1 MVPSLSELHTPDTAT
16 ARQNRA
22 ARSGEF
28 FGLPQLVFALP
39 YVALLVWFHG
49 VDVYH
54 RHFAEPGLI
63 VIAYNGFRVLAIFY
77 LFWIVATAGLLLL
90 RIVARQELDQIGVFE
105 RLALGFFSGAGIW
118 HVVMLALGYLD
129 LYTVPAAIVVT
140 LPLVILSY
148 VPARAAACDIYRAV
162 ATEGGLDKLDWVLL
176 ALAAV
181 AFIALLLVKG
191 LYPGGGHDYFTHYF
205 YYLQTVIERG
215 GLWPNDVWYHYYYDK
230 GAGLFFLGILL
241 TDLLAPQLVTFTFMA
256 AAALALFLLLRRIAP
271 DTQWPL
277 AGTVLFLFVYIYT
290 PGAALLYS
298 MNGGW
303 GDFEKLHEI
312 NAALVLA
319 VVWLTLEALTRTDR
333 AQKMWSTAASSA
345 IVCAV
350 LLNITI
356 AIYLGGFFALLA
368 LCCAVSRRIGS
379 MLLCF
384 GLGAV
389 AAFVLIALL
398 ILNQATTGLA
408 NGQGILFFWN
418 FADIEKLARWGAL
431 PFVILLHHDFQQM
444 VATTPPFSVHTVIFL
459 IESFRLDLVLP
470 MVIGGM
476 IVGASAII
484 CRRWDRNIV
493 TATTVLAS
501 AALTFLAVALLA
513 GRDQQVSFYR
523 YASFATALAIASGVL
538 SWSFPS
544 GDDRLARFARSRAVA
559 VLALF
564 LCLVVD
570 LYPAPMFGALSR
582 ALSFVSGRYSI
593 DAAYS
598 TQYGPPPRLAWSA
611 IYPGARSAYEAVGPG
626 TPIWSLH
633 VHTYCMLPDCRVETF
648 QSFLMTHN
656 WDRVMFGTADEARQM
671 LHAAH
676 LDYFLFTREDDI
688 RDPLPLSPLFS
699 PDTIGHSL
707 GIRWTDGTTS
717 LLTWLGPGVAPLNA
731 AWIADYRRAV
741 QQSGA
746 VQSFPYDAMKQVF
759 VRLNATPHPW
769 SAFRLPWQGG

>member
-1 MVPSLSELHTPDTAT
+1 M
-16 ARQNRA
+16 
-22 ARSGEF
+22 
-28 FGLPQLVFALP
+28 FALP
-39 YVALLVWFHG
+39 YGALLVWFHW

-54 RHFAEPGLI
+54 RHFAEPGLV

-77 LFWIVATAGLLLL
+77 LFWIVAAAGLLLL
-90 RIVARQELDQIGVFE
+90 RIAARQKLDQLDVFE
-105 RLALGFFSGAGIW
+105 RLALGFFSGTGIW
-118 HVVMLALGYLD
+118 HVVMLALGYLN
-129 LYTVPAAIVVT
+129 LYTVPAAIVLT
-140 LPLVILSY
+140 LPLVIFSY
-148 VPARAAACDIYRAV
+148 IPARAAACDIYRAV
-162 ATEGGLDKLDWVLL
+162 ATHGGVDKIDWMLL

-181 AFIALLLVKG
+181 ALIALLLVKG

-205 YYLQTVIERG
+205 YYLQTVIEHG

-241 TDLLAPQLVTFTFMA
+241 SDLLAPQLVTFTFMA

-271 DTQWPL
+271 DTLWPL
-277 AGTVLFLFVYIYT
+277 AGTVLFLFVFIYT

-319 VVWLTLEALTRTDR
+319 IVWLTLEALTRTDR
-333 AQKMWSTAASSA
+333 TQMMWSTAAGSA

-350 LLNITI
+350 LVNITI
-356 AIYLGGFFALLA
+356 AVYLGGFFALLA

-379 MLLCF
+379 MLVCL

-389 AAFVLIALL
+389 AGFVLIVLL

-408 NGQGILFFWN
+408 NDQAILFFWN
-418 FADIEKLARWGAL
+418 FTDIEKLARWGAL
-431 PFVILLHHDFQQM
+431 PFVIVLYHDFQQM
-444 VATTPPFSVHTVIFL
+444 VAATPPFSIHTIIFL
-459 IESFRLDLVLP
+459 LESLRLDLVVP
-470 MVIGGM
+470 MVIGGT
-476 IVGASAII
+476 IVGALAII
-484 CRRWDRNIV
+484 CRRWNRNV
-493 TATTVLAS
+493 ETATMVLAS
-501 AALTFLAVALLA
+501 AVLAFFAVAILA
-513 GRDQQVSFYR
+513 GRHQQVSFYR
-523 YASFATALAIASGVL
+523 YASFATALTIACGVL
-538 SWSFPS
+538 SWSFPG
-544 GDDRLARFARSRAVA
+544 GDGRLARFARSRAVA
-559 VLALF
+559 VLVLF
-564 LCLVVD
+564 LCLIVD
-570 LYPAPMFGALSR
+570 LYPVPMFGALNR

-593 DAAYS
+593 DAAYG
-598 TQYGPPPRLAWSA
+598 TQYGPPPLLAWSA
-611 IYPGARSAYEAVGPG
+611 IYPGARGAYEAVGPG

-633 VHTYCMLPDCRVETF
+633 IHTYCMLPVCRVETF
-648 QSFLMTHN
+648 PSFLMTRN

-688 RDPLPLSPLFS
+688 RDPLPLSLLFS
-699 PDTIGHSL
+699 PDTIGRSL

-717 LLTWLGPGVAPLNA
+717 LLTWLGPGVTPLDA

-746 VQSFPYDAMKQVF
+746 VQSFPYEAMKQVF
-759 VRLNATPHPW
+759 LRLNATPHPW
-769 SAFRLPWQGG
+769 SAFQLPWEGG